1 MTNETKPNIVILD
14 GHTLNPG
21 DLSWA
26 PLKALGR
33 CFIYEYTPTEL
44 MVERCRPA
52 DIVIV
57 NKAVLTAETIRAIPH
72 LQCICV
78 TATGVN
84 IVDLEAARERGVPVS
99 NVVGYGAY
107 SVAQH
112 VFALLLALT
121 NRAAEHNQSVH
132 LGDWS
137 AQRHFSYSLFP
148 LVELAG
154 KTMGVYGLGQIGR
167 QTARIAQ
174 AFGMEVIAHH
184 KHPQRD
190 QMAGVRFVDLDT
202 LFLESDVLSLHAPL
216 TADNAGLINSENLA
230 KMKPTAY
237 LINTGRG
244 GLLDEPA
251 LEHALRAGLIAGAG
265 LDVLAEEP
273 PPADHPFFNLPN
285 CLITPHQAWATREAR
300 LRLLEETA
308 ENIRAFLRGAPRNVV
323 NGN

>member
-1 MTNETKPNIVILD
+1 MTNESKPNIVILD

-57 NKAVLTAETIRAIPH
+57 NKAVLTAETIREIPH
-72 LQCICV
+72 LKCICV

-84 IVDLEAARERGVPVS
+84 IVDLEAARERGVPVC

-121 NRAAEHNQSVH
+121 NRVAEHNQSVH

-137 AQRHFSYSLFP
+137 VQRHFSYSLFP

-154 KTMGVYGLGQIGR
+154 KTMGIYGLGQIGR
-167 QTARIAQ
+167 QAARIAQ

-202 LFLESDVLSLHAPL
+202 LFRESDVLSLHAPL
-216 TADNAGLINSENLA
+216 TAGNAGLINSENLA

-244 GLLDEPA
+244 GLVDEPA

-265 LDVLAEEP
+265 LDVLAVEP
-273 PPADHPFFNLPN
+273 PPAGHPFFNLPN

-300 LRLLEETA
+300 LRLLEETV
-308 ENIRAFLRGAPRNVV
+308 ENIRAFLRDAPRNIV
-323 NGN
+323 N